1 MRACAVLAVA
11 GFVLAWQAGGGIGG
25 GRLSTVGPSPWI
37 TGLALGVEVLVA
49 VAAGLGLHA
58 AVALVRGRTTPLHVK
73 PRRPSAPKPA
83 EDAPPEAVEDAVV
96 PLDEQPTE
104 PIKTG
109 RLAG

>member
-1 MRACAVLAVA
+1 VAVA
-11 GFVLAWQAGGGIGG
+11 GFFLAWQAGGGIGG
-25 GRLSTVGPSPWI
+25 GRLSTVGSSPWV

-58 AVALVRGRTTPLHVK
+58 AVALVRGRTTPLHIK
-73 PRRPSAPKPA
+73 PRRAPAPNPA
-83 EDAPPEAVEDAVV
+83 EDASPVAAEDAVV

-104 PIKTG
+104 PIRTG